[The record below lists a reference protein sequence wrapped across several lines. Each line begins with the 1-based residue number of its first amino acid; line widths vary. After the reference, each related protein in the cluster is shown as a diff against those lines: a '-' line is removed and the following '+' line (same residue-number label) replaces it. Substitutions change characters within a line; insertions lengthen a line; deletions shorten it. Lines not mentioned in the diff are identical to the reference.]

1 MDFASI
7 RSQVANLNLTR
18 MVIQEQLVEP
28 AVCSSDVLTSEELI
42 HSGQKRKRK
51 YVCLLLYEKLKQGR

>member
-18 MVIQEQLVEP
+18 MGFIQEQLVEP

-42 HSGQKRKRK
+42 LSGQKKK
-51 YVCLLLYEKLKQGR
+51 ENMYVYYCMKN